1 MQVDKSSTSIVVCMN
16 EQRFKG
22 ALLFYYFWLICQ
34 PTGQA
39 DNVTYT
45 IPAGLAQNHVRFKVL
60 LIIYSR
66 RKNAAYHVD
75 MQT

>member
-22 ALLFYYFWLICQ
+22 ALLFYFWLICQ
-34 PTGQA
+34 NTGQA

-45 IPAGLAQNHVRFKVL
+45 IPAGLAQNHVRFKIL

-66 RKNAAYHVD
+66 RKNAADHVD